1 MKKITFLL
9 ALIFSMCMNIS
20 AQVECKT
27 IAEIK
32 SQPDKTKILYTG
44 TAKTT
49 FYNGTYNGLF
59 MEDATG
65 GILLKGYTLN
75 GKNNNFD
82 GDSYVTDSMEVT
94 KITATWSVGSTGTAP
109 GITVETA
116 DKKTPE
122 CTFDVPVVAQRI
134 TMAEFFANKAA
145 YEGRAIVI
153 TDAKIS
159 QKVASKTYLVSGT
172 DSLAFYA
179 NNLSSTAPAGGEMAG
194 AFVGGD
200 YNRFLL
206 CDANLTKATEFYS
219 FSDMAA
225 YYKGK
230 NYEIVDA
237 KVGGAVLVNYVT
249 KLDDNR
255 TAIFAQYTGLTGLL
269 QNGITI
275 FVEGE
280 TQVVA
285 GDSING
291 FVGKYTDAYKNVV
304 DKKNFKGA
312 YFNQTAGEAL
322 NVLSSNNPEVV
333 NTAVNISDLV
343 TSQLAMNYASQIIA
357 SRYTGK
363 LYAKGDTYY
372 YKVSYEISNP
382 SEDSDGMIQKSD
394 SIIVVGVTGF
404 DLSKHVGNNVIL
416 SGVYDAA
423 VINAQPTIIV
433 RDADDILVTY
443 YEYNTLAELMAA
455 GEPLSSGVVYG
466 LKGEVV
472 VNYKRTQV
480 NRGVSNTWVFIED
493 ETAALA
499 LDLGAGDIDAVVGDK
514 IKGLKGVFDDG
525 VRYGT
530 RVEHAPMYILSEG
543 VVPEIVS
550 SNNELNVVKAS
561 LSEIIADTLKY
572 CSHIVEVSNLGGT
585 FQTISDLTGV
595 RDDYYLYDMA
605 NPSAEMHYQPATHTG
620 DPIIGENLTLKGLC
634 NFNCLD
640 GYYVI
645 YRISVSGGTGVGV
658 ENNNVEASI
667 YSINGMLC
675 IETEAGQTLEVY
687 TVDGRQIYQTTNS
700 SNLTEI
706 ADLNG
711 VVIVKLNGETYK
723 AVVR

>member
-1 MKKITFLL
+1 
-9 ALIFSMCMNIS
+9 MN
-20 AQVECKT
+20 
-27 IAEIK
+27 
-32 SQPDKTKILYTG
+32 
-44 TAKTT
+44 
-49 FYNGTYNGLF
+49 
-59 MEDATG
+59 
-65 GILLKGYTLN
+65 
-75 GKNNNFD
+75 
-82 GDSYVTDSMEVT
+82 
-94 KITATWSVGSTGTAP
+94 
-109 GITVETA
+109 
-116 DKKTPE
+116 
-122 CTFDVPVVAQRI
+122 
-134 TMAEFFANKAA
+134 
-145 YEGRAIVI
+145 
-153 TDAKIS
+153 
-159 QKVASKTYLVSGT
+159 
-172 DSLAFYA
+172 
-179 NNLSSTAPAGGEMAG
+179 
-194 AFVGGD
+194 
-200 YNRFLL
+200 
-206 CDANLTKATEFYS
+206 
-219 FSDMAA
+219 
-225 YYKGK
+225 
-230 NYEIVDA
+230 
-237 KVGGAVLVNYVT
+237 
-249 KLDDNR
+249 
-255 TAIFAQYTGLTGLL
+255 
-269 QNGITI
+269 
-275 FVEGE
+275 
-280 TQVVA
+280 
-285 GDSING
+285 
-291 FVGKYTDAYKNVV
+291 
-304 DKKNFKGA
+304 
-312 YFNQTAGEAL
+312 
-322 NVLSSNNPEVV
+322 
-333 NTAVNISDLV
+333 
-343 TSQLAMNYASQIIA
+343 
-357 SRYTGK
+357 
-363 LYAKGDTYY
+363 
-372 YKVSYEISNP
+372 
-382 SEDSDGMIQKSD
+382 
-394 SIIVVGVTGF
+394 GF
-404 DLSKHVGNNVIL
+404 DLSKHVGNNIIL

-443 YEYNTLAELMAA
+443 YEYNTLVELMAA

-480 NRGVSNTWVFIED
+480 NSGVANTWAFIED

-514 IKGLKGVFDDG
+514 IKGLKGVYDDG

-605 NPSAEMHYQPATHTG
+605 NPEAEMHYQPATHTG
-620 DPIIGENLTLKGLC
+620 NPILGENLTLKGLC

-687 TVDGRQIYQTTNS
+687 TVDGRQVYQTTNS

-706 ADLNG
+706 ADLSG
-711 VVIVKLNGETYK
+711 VVIVKINGETYK